1 MFRKSAEVT
10 TMKDVCCAVLITGDR
25 QEDATTR
32 PQLSPH
38 DDSSM
43 RTLVITQEPTT
54 NCVSDLK
61 PAPHLQVKMSTNIK
75 EIFHLTFL

>member
-1 MFRKSAEVT
+1 
-10 TMKDVCCAVLITGDR
+10 MKDVCCAVLITGDR
-25 QEDATTR
+25 QEDAMTR

-38 DDSSM
+38 DDSSL
-43 RTLVITQEPTT
+43 RTLVMTEKLTT

-61 PAPHLQVKMSTNIK
+61 PASNLQVKMSTNIK